1 MNGDNKVWDIY
12 IYVSVLL
19 NIFLYVFTLTVYM
32 EM

>member
-19 NIFLYVFTLTVYM
+19 NIFFYVFTLTVYM